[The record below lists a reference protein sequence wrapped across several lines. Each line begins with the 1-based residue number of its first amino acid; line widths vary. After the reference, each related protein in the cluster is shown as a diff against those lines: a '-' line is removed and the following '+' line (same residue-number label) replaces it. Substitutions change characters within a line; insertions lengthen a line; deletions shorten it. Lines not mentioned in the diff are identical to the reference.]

1 MPAKLIDSTL
11 YADNGDGSYSP
22 IDLIGQGGGG
32 GNGAT
37 LKFKCNEADR
47 GNYEKLKQVLLGE
60 SHYKE
65 KPGVDTL
72 SYEYI
77 SDYIY
82 KLLSFHGQYL
92 EEFKIVVDKSK
103 FLYTVNAEN
112 ISVKLFN
119 YAYQTQYNCTM
130 LISYDDT
137 EDCLEMV
144 NKNLI
149 ELVQRYLTDI
159 QTKTKI
165 SIKKEN
171 NIMAPYNTCEKYPT
185 VMKTQEE
192 IELEEKLAKLRA
204 EYDKKAAKLRE
215 EFKAAKEK
223 RLNDRH
229 SKEIHDKYQS
239 LIDAGFTEEKA
250 WEILKTMLGE
260 FEL

>member
-1 MPAKLIDSTL
+1 MAGLRIIDMQL
-11 YADNGDGSYSP
+11 YTNNGDGSYSP
-22 IDLIGQGGGG
+22 INLTGQGGGG
-32 GNGAT
+32 CNSAT
-37 LKFKCNEADR
+37 LECKCNDVDR
-47 GNYEKLKQVLLGE
+47 EKLKQILLGE

-65 KPGVDTL
+65 KPNVDPL

-92 EEFKIVVDKSK
+92 EEFKIIVDKSK

-112 ISVKLFN
+112 ISVKLLN

-130 LISYDDT
+130 LVSYGDDT
-137 EDCLEMV
+137 EDFLEIV

-149 ELVQRYLTDI
+149 ELVQRYLDDI
-159 QTKTKI
+159 KTKNKI
-165 SIKKEN
+165 YIKKEN
-171 NIMAPYNTCEKYPT
+171 DIMPQYRYETFAVT
-185 VMKTQEE
+185 KTQEE
-192 IELEEKLAKLRA
+192 IELEEKIAKLKA
-204 EYDKKAAKLRE
+204 EYDKKVAKLRE
-215 EFKAAKEK
+215 EYKAAKEK
-223 RLNDRH
+223 RLNDEH